1 MCRCKNS
8 SATPNNL
15 TIKELLI
22 ASHCKPWKDS
32 NNIERLDVNNGML
45 LCAGHDSLFDKGL
58 ITFNIDGNII
68 ISKRIETSQF
78 KLLNINESINLK
90 LRVEQI
96 PYIKW
101 HKEKVFNK
109 ISKV

>member
-1 MCRCKNS
+1 MS
-8 SATPNNL
+8 HTEVGSYDEINL
-15 TIKELLI
+15 ILDEIDTIYEPEYPTDYKR
-22 ASHCKPWKDS
+22 H
-32 NNIERLDVNNGML
+32 NINTN
-45 LCAGHDSLFDKGL
+45 KGL

-68 ISKRIETSQF
+68 ISKKIETSQF
-78 KLLNINESINLK
+78 KLLNISESIN